1 MEYMKLRLLLR
12 IDCLH
17 YLMCSFFLVGGFTS
31 INNLLVYLFFF
42 LSIRTLGI
50 GGRGGSVE

>member
-1 MEYMKLRLLLR
+1 MEYIKLRLLLR

-31 INNLLVYLFFF
+31 INNLLVYLFSF